1 VVSSDRLT
9 PVRRRWSYEEF
20 AALPDERKRN
30 EIIDGEVYETPT
42 PSPKHQVIS
51 MRLSV
56 GLGTL
61 VDTHRLGD
69 LYAAR
74 IDVILNDEHFVEP
87 DLVFIRRERR
97 AIVTERA
104 IEGTPDLII
113 EIASPVTA
121 VRDRGIKR
129 ACYAE
134 CGVPLYWVVD
144 ADLRQIEVYRFA
156 AAPDGPPEIVRDTL
170 VWQPVPGGPEL
181 RIDLAAVFRGFD

>member
-30 EIIDGEVYETPT
+30 EIINGEVYETPT

-104 IEGTPDLII
+104 IEGTPDLIV

-144 ADLRQIEVYRFA
+144 ADLGHVEVYRLHDDSHA
-156 AAPDGPPEIVRDTL
+156 PPEIVRDTL
-170 VWQPVPGGPEL
+170 TWQPVPGGPEL
-181 RIDLAAVFRGFD
+181 RVSVAKLLGRLD